1 MHKYDLAVIGGGING
16 AGIAADAA
24 GRGLRVVLFEQ
35 ADLGSATSSASTK
48 LVHGGLRYLE
58 TGEFAL
64 VRKALKES
72 QRLLELAPHL
82 IEPVTINLPHQSHL
96 RPWWMIRA
104 GLFLYNH
111 LAQRPS
117 YPRARALKFAA
128 DSPLRE
134 HLTRGFSFSDGQTD
148 DARLV
153 ILNACQARNFGA
165 DILPRHRCIKLEEE
179 GEHWT
184 LTVNNLVS
192 RSQHV
197 FHARARSQQVF
208 HARAVVNAAGPWVS
222 GFVHDAT
229 GLDPKRQVQMV
240 KGSHILVPST
250 YGGFQA
256 YMLQNEDGR
265 IAFVIPYQGQFTM
278 IGTTEAEFTG
288 DPAGVEISRQ
298 EIDYLLDIHNRYFS
312 RSVTHD
318 DIVYTWSGVRPL
330 IDDRQTTATRT
341 SRDFQLLFEDSPL
354 PLLSVYG
361 GKLTTYRLLA
371 EQAVDTLAVF
381 FDDLPASR
389 TARDRLPGG
398 DFTSRSQL
406 ADELMARYSW
416 LSRQTV
422 SRWVASYGSLAYQLL
437 ADCAD
442 ISALGMEFGHGLT
455 QREVDYLIE
464 REWARSADDIL
475 WRRTKLGLLFDE
487 TEKNGLEHY
496 LAARLKDID
505 VEKSRNRAE

>member
-1 MHKYDLAVIGGGING
+1 MDKYDLAVIGGGING

-35 ADLGSATSSASTK
+35 ADLAGATSSASTK

-72 QRLLELAPHL
+72 QLLLERVPHL
-82 IEPVTINLPHQSHL
+82 IEPVTINLPHQRHL

-111 LAQRPS
+111 LAPRPS
-117 YPRARALKFAA
+117 YPRARALRFAA
-128 DSPLRE
+128 DSPLRDD
-134 HLTRGFSFSDGQTD
+134 LSRGFSFSDGQAD

-153 ILNACQARNFGA
+153 ILNACQARSFGA
-165 DILPRHRCIKLEEE
+165 DIFPRHRCTSLTEE
-179 GEHWT
+179 GEHWK
-184 LTVNNLVS
+184 LNVNDLVS
-192 RSQHV
+192 EAER
-197 FHARARSQQVF
+197 VF

-222 GFVHDAT
+222 SFVHDAV

-240 KGSHILVPST
+240 KGSHILVPAT
-250 YGGFQA
+250 YVGTEA
-256 YMLQNEDGR
+256 YMLQNDDGR

-278 IGTTEAEFTG
+278 IGTTEAAFTG
-288 DPAGVEISRQ
+288 DPAGATISQQ

-312 RSVTHD
+312 RSVTQKN
-318 DIVYTWSGVRPL
+318 IVYTWSGVRPL
-330 IDDRQTTATRT
+330 IDDRLTTATKT
-341 SRDFQLLFEDSPL
+341 SRDFQLVFENSSL

-371 EQAVDTLAVF
+371 EQAVDELSRV

-389 TARDRLPGG
+389 TERDRLPGG

-406 ADELMARYSW
+406 ADELTRKYPW
-416 LSRQTV
+416 LPRQTV

-442 ISALGMEFGHGLT
+442 ISALGTDFGHGLS

-464 REWARSADDIL
+464 REWAHSVDDIL
-475 WRRTKLGLLFDE
+475 WRRTKLGLLFDQTE
-487 TEKNGLEHY
+487 SSKLDNYLTGRLADNGVEKNPNLTE
-496 LAARLKDID
+496 
-505 VEKSRNRAE
+505 